1 MNTKFCPKC
10 GKELPVESVFCPY
23 CMTKLIDVK
32 TGEPIKIKKH
42 RFVLPIVIISLVIA
56 LAVMGITLYYV
67 FNPNSDK
74 ASDSTAVQIENT
86 THTAAKTDYS
96 AYIGI
101 WCDKGTDI
109 SNINESGGNMLE
121 IISVKEDVVRFTF
134 TKISSSFGRIARITN
149 VTSKVIDGIGTFTFD
164 DDNWQNKGSGRIKFS
179 EDEIYLETNA
189 TTRNDSAN
197 WDIYGKFYLYKSDS
211 SILDFKN
218 NNFLHADFDEVK
230 GQFGEEISYT
240 PEAVNH
246 MDMHI
251 FSNVNMTVDNRTN
264 EIVSITV
271 EYSANKLSKSSL
283 CYGNLNG
290 NSTYDDVY
298 AELGEPVYNNISE
311 GRISYLVN
319 GDYLDFIFDENM
331 NLTSFSQ
338 ISIDINTEQ
347 G

>member
-32 TGEPIKIKKH
+32 TGELIKIKKH
-42 RFVLPIVIISLVIA
+42 KYIIPIFIVTVIII
-56 LAVMGITLYYV
+56 LAVTGIV
-67 FNPNSDK
+67 AFFAFQASSDK
-74 ASDSTAVQIENT
+74 ASESSSAQTETAKANSDEY
-86 THTAAKTDYS
+86 DYS
-96 AYIGI
+96 SYIGI
-101 WCDKGTDI
+101 WCDKSTDI
-109 SNINESGGNMLE
+109 AILTENGGNMLE

-134 TKISSSFGRIARITN
+134 TKVSSSFGRIARITN

-164 DDNWQNKGSGRIKFS
+164 DDTWQNKGSGRIKFS

-246 MDMHI
+246 MDMHL

-319 GDYLDFIFDENM
+319 GDYLDFVFDENM

>member
-1 MNTKFCPKC
+1 
-10 GKELPVESVFCPY
+10 
-23 CMTKLIDVK
+23 
-32 TGEPIKIKKH
+32 
-42 RFVLPIVIISLVIA
+42 
-56 LAVMGITLYYV
+56 
-67 FNPNSDK
+67 
-74 ASDSTAVQIENT
+74 
-86 THTAAKTDYS
+86 
-96 AYIGI
+96 
-101 WCDKGTDI
+101 
-109 SNINESGGNMLE
+109 
-121 IISVKEDVVRFTF
+121 
-134 TKISSSFGRIARITN
+134 
-149 VTSKVIDGIGTFTFD
+149 
-164 DDNWQNKGSGRIKFS
+164 
-179 EDEIYLETNA
+179 
-189 TTRNDSAN
+189 
-197 WDIYGKFYLYKSDS
+197 
-211 SILDFKN
+211 
-218 NNFLHADFDEVK
+218 
-230 GQFGEEISYT
+230 
-240 PEAVNH
+240 

-319 GDYLDFIFDENM
+319 GDYLDFVFDENM